1 MYDCSIRGHFS
12 SSPCGI
18 DCLWAT
24 GCLRSNGSNDWSG
37 QPSVGSFES
46 LAWYGGCSRSSRQNF
61 PLYRNTSI
69 QHRRSGLGRV
79 VVSMTLV
86 VMTSVVVSA
95 IRSTARG
102 RGLCVTT
109 LQSGVLMQ
117 MAMGVV
123 R

>member
-46 LAWYGGCSRSSRQNF
+46 LAWYGGAAD
-61 PLYRNTSI
+61 
-69 QHRRSGLGRV
+69 H
-79 VVSMTLV
+79 LV
-86 VMTSVVVSA
+86 R
-95 IRSTARG
+95 IFLFIEIPRYSTAE
-102 RGLCVTT
+102 V
-109 LQSGVLMQ
+109 
-117 MAMGVV
+117 A
-123 R
+123 